1 MQNRAIGLSNVKS
14 LERTEN
20 ADSYEL
26 EGKTLIVYAYVAKE
40 GKPVGIRDVTRGA
53 NLSSPSVASRHLQKL
68 EGLGLLEKNVY
79 GDYILKEK
87 ISVSG
92 SFWIGKNMVPRMILY
107 SFFFMGALIA
117 EVAVILYIFL
127 SGLEIQTN
135 YLFITVLLLT
145 VTAMVI
151 FLSEAIALSHKQKK

>member
-1 MQNRAIGLSNVKS
+1 M
-14 LERTEN
+14 
-20 ADSYEL
+20 
-26 EGKTLIVYAYVAKE
+26 
-40 GKPVGIRDVTRGA
+40 
-53 NLSSPSVASRHLQKL
+53 
-68 EGLGLLEKNVY
+68 LEKNVY